1 VVPIAPIDRNLNRY
15 VWSRHGNGST
25 KVGGDPL
32 EIQRAA
38 RRILINLIGFILVSP
53 VGWSFEAGS
62 EPVAAGSDWTRDYM
76 MIVGSSTIFPFVQA
90 AHERINEDNS
100 LKMPMMQN
108 TGSGGGLMFFC
119 AGSGELDAD
128 ITCASR
134 QIRDSELEKCR
145 ANGVGAITEL
155 KIGYGGIVKG
165 ACTAL
170 LN

>member
-1 VVPIAPIDRNLNRY
+1 MSAGAKPCSDSLIQWVVPIAPIDRNLNRY

-32 EIQRAA
+32 E
-38 RRILINLIGFILVSP
+38 
-53 VGWSFEAGS
+53 
-62 EPVAAGSDWTRDYM
+62 
-76 MIVGSSTIFPFVQA
+76 
-90 AHERINEDNS
+90 
-100 LKMPMMQN
+100 
-108 TGSGGGLMFFC
+108 
-119 AGSGELDAD
+119 
-128 ITCASR
+128 
-134 QIRDSELEKCR
+134 KCR